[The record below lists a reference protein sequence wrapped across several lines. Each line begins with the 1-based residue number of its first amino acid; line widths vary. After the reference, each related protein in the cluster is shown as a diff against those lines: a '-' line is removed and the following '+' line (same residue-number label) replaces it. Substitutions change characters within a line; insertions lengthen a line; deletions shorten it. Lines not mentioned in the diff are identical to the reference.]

1 MKYWLSLLAFCAFFP
16 FATLAEEKESAAE
29 KQETTAEA
37 QESAPEA
44 EASDVMEDRE
54 GVENFDVIGSHIKK
68 TNIEGPSP
76 VLVIDRDQIEMSGY
90 NSVGDVL
97 RDLPVASQGGQ
108 REAALEYPSSQ
119 SSTSLRGMKGRD
131 VLILMNYRRLPPI
144 GGSNTVD
151 LSVIPLSVVEKI
163 EILKDGAS
171 ALYGSDA
178 VGGVI
183 NIVTKKGAV
192 GGQINIQG
200 SLTQR
205 EEGNTF
211 SGLASFVDFWNWDA
225 EDDLNA
231 WNGKGDKFSIDASYG
246 GNVND
251 INYML
256 GAQIKLN
263 SAMYLKDRK
272 FSAITKKDFSPYGNP
287 GSWLDG
293 DTYKPFP
300 GCPAKNLAEDGICK
314 WDYSPY
320 MQSTPRIMQGSVFA
334 YADTELT
341 SGIRAATTVIYSYTN
356 SLGILA
362 PPPLV
367 ALSIDGVPADVA
379 KAWGLPVQGSEN
391 VKVFYRPVREKGVGQ
406 RKYDL
411 DNHSYQAQLNLEMD
425 LLNTMELEG
434 SLHAAGSHYFT
445 KQKGFL
451 SQNKLFEL
459 TNQGNFNPTLGDD
472 EKNDLSSAT
481 VFPEKVTSSNFFS
494 FDPKLS
500 GEIGEIAGQPLSFAV
515 GSTAAYQRYMEEE
528 ANEDIKALLA
538 AGDKIL
544 GGDTNVDGE
553 GDRIFGSLYGEL
565 ALQLFEMVDLQ
576 LAARTDYYHYSD
588 SESASG
594 FTEQD
599 IPFLEDYTMPVS
611 PRVALSFQPIE
622 EVKFR
627 ASWGMG
633 FRAPSLVTIHQSETT
648 THPFSVDYTKCPVYD
663 KEKDECGRKQ
673 YNLILKGNEKLN
685 PETSQSIN
693 LGVVF
698 QPIQQ
703 LSFNVDY
710 FRTNRQNLIL
720 FYNDSPSLDASVRDI
735 LKYEVKKGVEALK
748 ARGVNLE
755 RNEAGDVSK
764 ITTTPLNAAS
774 DLVHGIDAELDASM
788 QLMGGLYLGLKLS
801 HSHILYNE
809 YQIFPDSDFE
819 TPIDWNGSTWPGMP
833 RWKNTATLSVMN
845 KDMGHTVQFILHNI
859 PSQYTLPDESEE
871 ETEHYWQLDVAGKV
885 ALTDDMDLTVGISN
899 VLGLDRPENRS
910 RNTST
915 GYLDSFLY
923 SVRGRMLN
931 ARLTYNFQ

>member
-1 MKYWLSLLAFCAFFP
+1 MKYWLPLLAFCAFFP

-29 KQETTAEA
+29 KQESTAEA
-37 QESAPEA
+37 QETAPA
-44 EASDVMEDRE
+44 ASDAMENQED
-54 GVENFDVIGSHIKK
+54 VENFDVIGSHIKK

-108 REAALEYPSSQ
+108 REAALEYPSTWSG
-119 SSTSLRGMKGRD
+119 TSLRGMKGRD
-131 VLILMNYRRLPPI
+131 VLILLNYRRLPPI
-144 GGSNTVD
+144 GGSNSVD

-192 GGQINIQG
+192 GGQVNIQG

-205 EEGNTF
+205 EEGNTGSAF
-211 SGLASFVDFWNWDA
+211 ASFVDFWDWNA

-251 INYML
+251 INYMV
-256 GAQIKLN
+256 GGQIKLN
-263 SAMYLKDRK
+263 SAIYLKDRK
-272 FSAITKKDFSPYGNP
+272 FSAITKKDFSSFGSP
-287 GSWLDG
+287 GTWLDG
-293 DTYKPFP
+293 DTYKAFP
-300 GCPAKNLAEDGICK
+300 GCPAESLSEDGKCK

-334 YADTELT
+334 YADTELA
-341 SGIRAATTVIYSYTN
+341 SDIRISTTVTYSYLN
-356 SLGILA
+356 SLSTLA

-367 ALSIDGVPADVA
+367 ALATDGVPADIA
-379 KAWGLPVQGSEN
+379 RAWGLPVQGSEN
-391 VKVFYRPVREKGVGQ
+391 VSIFYRPVREEGVGQ
-406 RKYDL
+406 RKFDL
-411 DNHSYQAQLNLEMD
+411 NNHSYQAQLNLEMD

-434 SLHAAGSHYFT
+434 NLHASGSHYFT
-445 KQKGFL
+445 EATGFL
-451 SQNKLFEL
+451 SRKKLFEL
-459 TNQGNFNPTLGDD
+459 TNQGKFNPTLSDD
-472 EKNDLSSAT
+472 KKNDLSYAAVT
-481 VFPEKVTSSNFFS
+481 TEKFTSSNLFS

-500 GEIGEIAGQPLSFAV
+500 GEVGEIAGQPLSFAV
-515 GSTAAYQRYMEEE
+515 GSTAAYQRYKEGEG
-528 ANEDIKALLA
+528 NEDVKKLLEE
-538 AGDKIL
+538 GDKIL
-544 GGDTNVDGE
+544 GGDTNVEGE

-588 SESASG
+588 SDSASG

-611 PRVALSFQPIE
+611 PRAALSFQPVE
-622 EVKFR
+622 EVKLR

-633 FRAPSLVTIHQSETT
+633 FRAPSLVTIHQGKTT
-648 THPFSVDYTKCPVYD
+648 THPFSVDYIKCPVYD
-663 KEKDECGRKQ
+663 KSKEECGRRQ
-673 YNLILKGNEKLN
+673 YNLNLSGNKELR

-693 LGVVF
+693 LGIVF
-698 QPIQQ
+698 QPVKQ

-720 FYNDSPSLDASVRDI
+720 FYNDSPSLDTSVRDV
-735 LKYEVKKGVEALK
+735 LKYEQKKGVEALK

-755 RNEAGDVSK
+755 RNEAGDVSQ

-774 DLVHGIDAELDASM
+774 DLVHGIDAEIDASL
-788 QLMGGLYLGLKLS
+788 QLAAGWDLGLSLS

-809 YQIFPDSDFE
+809 YQVFSDSDLE
-819 TPIDWNGSTWPGMP
+819 VPIDWDGSTWPGMP
-833 RWKNTATLSVMN
+833 RWKNTATISFMN
-845 KDMGHTVQFILHNI
+845 KDMGHSFQLIVHNI

-871 ETEHYWQLDVAGKV
+871 ETEHYWQLDVAGKL
-885 ALTDDMDLTVGISN
+885 ALTDNMDLTVGISN
-899 VLGLDRPENRS
+899 LLGFDRPQNED